1 MLKKRII
8 PSLLIKDN
16 KLVKGKKFNNY
27 VNVGN
32 PVSAIKVYSHQYADE
47 LIFIRIDNSDPIS
60 DLINA
65 LKLASENCFAP
76 LTAGG
81 GIKEQNEINLLCKNG
96 ADKVLLNSI
105 LHYDK
110 KFLKDASKN
119 FGRSTL
125 VAGIDIIEENSKF
138 FITYNCN
145 KNINR
150 ETNLIDWLKFL
161 EDNGAGELYINFVNN
176 DGMMNGY
183 KISLAQLI
191 CNNTSLP
198 VIFNG
203 GAGNFNH
210 LYELFTETKVSAAGC
225 SSIFHFGDNNPIRA
239 NTYLRSKKINLKKN

>member
-1 MLKKRII
+1 MKNKILKDVKENLDFYFCHSIVVNQTDYVVSETTFKNTFPSIINKDNIYGIQFHPEKSHIYGLENFKKFFLYVMLKKRII

-32 PVSAIKVYSHQYADE
+32 PVLAIKVYSHQYADE

-105 LHYDK
+105 LTTIK
-110 KFLKDASKN
+110 ILKDASKN

-138 FITYNCN
+138 FHYISTN

-150 ETNLIDWLKFL
+150 ETNLIDWL
-161 EDNGAGELYINFVNN
+161 NF
-176 DGMMNGY
+176 
-183 KISLAQLI
+183 
-191 CNNTSLP
+191 
-198 VIFNG
+198 
-203 GAGNFNH
+203 
-210 LYELFTETKVSAAGC
+210 E
-225 SSIFHFGDNNPIRA
+225 IRC
-239 NTYLRSKKINLKKN
+239 I